1 MSLTQE
7 QITRLAKLTSLHA
20 DSGVEISTVLDSVE
34 AVTSTDTDGVSVISR
49 SGNSSMS
56 LRPDEVKEDNNI
68 PNQLLNCS
76 PQKTLAH
83 QIVLAGIM
91 QGE

>member
-7 QITRLAKLTSLHA
+7 QITRLAKLSSLSPNNSININSVVDSFDVIATVDTS
-20 DSGVEISTVLDSVE
+20 SVFR
-34 AVTSTDTDGVSVISR
+34 ATR
-49 SGNSSMS
+49 SGKTELS
-56 LRPDEVKEDNNI
+56 LRPDVVVEDEKI
-68 PNQLLNCS
+68 PDALLKCS
-76 PQKTLAH
+76 PQKIAAH